1 MRLFQQTSDALRA
14 VDDAAGI
21 LVPAKE
27 PKVADAVI
35 LDIEQRYQGDLF
47 QSGLFRREFF
57 SQHAFQAIPAIH
69 DRAFALVPAGKLEI
83 ANLIVLDTEQGHQG
97 DFLFL
102 ALGVGLLHQGHRVAA
117 FDEALPGKTDNFV
130 KIVIPQTTWDT
141 ADHDVSNPLLVL

>member
-1 MRLFQQTSDALRA
+1 MRLFQQTSDALPA
-14 VDDAAGI
+14 VDDAKGI

-35 LDIEQRYQGDLF
+35 LDIEQSYQGDLF

-57 SQHAFQAIPAIH
+57 SQHAFESIPAIH
-69 DRAFALVPAGKLEI
+69 DRAFPLVPAGKLEI
-83 ANLIVLDTEQGHQG
+83 ANLIVLDTEQGYQG

-102 ALGVGLLHQGHRVAA
+102 ALSLGLLQQGHRVAA
-117 FDEALPGKTDNFV
+117 FDEALPGETDNLV
-130 KIVIPQTTWDT
+130 KIVIPQAPWNT